1 MAEESL
7 ECHDEAGA
15 GIGEVTE
22 LSENMENGRVY
33 FTDRGTYVLLAL
45 QSVCILLYLIVSC

>member
-15 GIGEVTE
+15 GVCEVTE
-22 LSENMENGRVY
+22 LPENMENGRVY